1 MENYKSTDSDTKIRL
16 KLIVDTDAEKL
27 ATILKELSGV
37 FEANGW
43 GRVWVDDIKYYGGQ
57 KWPWEK

>member
-1 MENYKSTDSDTKIRL
+1 METHKSTDSDTKIRL
-16 KLIVDTDAEKL
+16 KLVVDTDAEKL
-27 ATILKELSGV
+27 AAILKELSGV

-43 GRVWVDDIKYYGGQ
+43 GKVYVEDIKYHGQ